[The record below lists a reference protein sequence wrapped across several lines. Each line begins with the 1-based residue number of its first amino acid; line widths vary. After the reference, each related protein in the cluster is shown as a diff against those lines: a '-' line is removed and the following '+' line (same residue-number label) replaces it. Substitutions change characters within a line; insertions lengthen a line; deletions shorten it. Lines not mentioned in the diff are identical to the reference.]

1 MAVTGVRKSIVDRW
15 EWDAL
20 AILHG
25 IVGIGA
31 VGGGLALMTGTSGM
45 PERYLESTSF
55 DSFLIPG
62 LALATLVGGSSL
74 LAAAAIWRRRSR
86 ALELSF
92 LASAIL
98 AGWFIVQ
105 IAEIGLISWLQPA
118 FIGALMAQVA
128 LAVHVRS
135 NRH

>member
-1 MAVTGVRKSIVDRW
+1 MAITDVRTSIVDRR

-31 VGGGLALMTGTSGM
+31 VGGGLALMTGRSGM
-45 PERYLESTSF
+45 PDRYLKGSSF
-55 DSFLIPG
+55 DSFMIPG
-62 LALATLVGGSSL
+62 LALTILVGGSSV
-74 LAAAAIWRRRSR
+74 LAAAAIWRRRGR
-86 ALELSF
+86 ALGLSF

-105 IAEIGLISWLQPA
+105 IAEVGMISWLQPA
-118 FIGALMAQVA
+118 FIGALVAQVA
-128 LAVHVRS
+128 LAVLVRA